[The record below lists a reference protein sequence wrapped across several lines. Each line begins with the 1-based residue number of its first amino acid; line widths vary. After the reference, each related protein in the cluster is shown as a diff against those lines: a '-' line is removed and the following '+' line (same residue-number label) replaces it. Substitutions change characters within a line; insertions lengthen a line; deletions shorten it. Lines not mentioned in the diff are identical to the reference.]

1 MIALKSNIDTRGVL
15 VAVENG
21 ADLPFEINR
30 FFLVVGMN
38 EAPRGFHAH
47 RILHELV
54 ICARG
59 SCRIVTDDGTTR
71 REWFLDRA
79 DEGLHLPPMH
89 WIELRDFSTD
99 CVLTVLASDAYD
111 DAEYI
116 RDYPTFVAAVGTSRA
131 R

>member
-1 MIALKSNIDTRGVL
+1 MIPLKSHGDARGVL

-30 FFLVVGMN
+30 FFLVIDMN

-59 SCRIVTDDGTTR
+59 SCRIVTDDGTSR
-71 REWFLDRA
+71 QEWFLNRP
-79 DEGLHLPPMH
+79 DEGLHLPPLH
-89 WIELRDFSTD
+89 WIELSDFRND

-111 DAEYI
+111 NAEYI
-116 RDYPTFVAAVGTSRA
+116 RDYSTFIAATGNSPA
-131 R
+131 S